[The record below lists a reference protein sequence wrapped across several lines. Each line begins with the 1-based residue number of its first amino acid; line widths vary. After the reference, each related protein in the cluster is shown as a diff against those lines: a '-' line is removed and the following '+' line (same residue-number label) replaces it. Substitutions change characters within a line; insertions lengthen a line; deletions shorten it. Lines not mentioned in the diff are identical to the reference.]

1 MKASFE
7 NVKPLIHCP
16 LCDRKYEPKEMLLLE
31 EERDRTVFHLTCKD
45 CQASTFIFVS
55 AGPMGVASFG
65 VLTDVDHTEAKR
77 IFGSDPVSSDDVIEM
92 HRFLKE
98 HKGVESLLVP

>member
-1 MKASFE
+1 MKAAFE

-16 LCDRKYEPKEMLLLE
+16 LCDRQYEPKEMLLLE

-45 CQASTFIFVS
+45 CQSSTFIFVS
-55 AGPMGVASFG
+55 VGPMGVASFG
-65 VLTDVDHTEAKR
+65 VLTDVDRSEAKR
-77 IFGSDPVSSDDVIEM
+77 IFGSDPVTADNAIEM

-98 HKGVESLLVP
+98 HRGVEALLQ